1 MGIGTMVYFL
11 RRLGFYLVALWVAVT
26 MNFLLPRLMPGDP
39 IDAIIARNQ
48 GRLPPTAIT
57 ALRAQLGLSNAPLW
71 QQYFSYL
78 GNLLHGN
85 LGISFDYY
93 PATVTSILQSSVP
106 WTLGLLSIGL
116 IVSAG
121 LGTLAG
127 IFAAWRRGSFLD
139 RYIPPALVFIQSIP
153 VFWVGLVLIY
163 FIGLKLQWF
172 PVYGAIGIDT
182 DPNNKDLAYY
192 LDVLAHAILPETTL
206 VLVTI
211 GGWMVGMRNAM
222 LNTLAEDHVVMAE
235 AKGLFQRRIMMTY
248 AARNAV
254 LPQVAS
260 FANALG
266 FLIGGQFLVE
276 YVFSYPG
283 IGFLSIQAV
292 FNEDYPLIQGIFLF
306 IAVAVLLANFLADIV
321 YAIIDPRV
329 RDERR

>member
-1 MGIGTMVYFL
+1 MVYFL

-26 MNFLLPRLMPGDP
+26 MNFLLPRMMPGDP
-39 IDAIIARNQ
+39 IDAILAHNQ

-78 GNLLHGN
+78 GNLVHGN
-85 LGISFDYY
+85 LGVSFDYY
-93 PATVTSILQSSVP
+93 PATVGSILAQSVP
-106 WTLGLLSIGL
+106 WTLGLLGIGL
-116 IVSAG
+116 LISAG
-121 LGTLAG
+121 LGTLLG
-127 IFAAWRRGSFLD
+127 IIAAWWRGSFVD
-139 RYIPPALVFIQSIP
+139 RYVPPVLVFIQSIP
-153 VFWVGLVLIY
+153 AFWVGLMLIY
-163 FIGLKLQWF
+163 FIGLRLQWF
-172 PVYGAIGIDT
+172 PVFGAIGIDT
-182 DPNNKDLAYY
+182 DPNNKDLTYY
-192 LDVLAHAILPETTL
+192 LDVLSHAVLPETAL

-235 AKGLFQRRIMMTY
+235 AKGLFQRRIMLTY
-248 AARNAV
+248 AARNAI

-260 FANALG
+260 FANAIG
-266 FLIGGQFLVE
+266 FLIAGQFLIE
-276 YVFSYPG
+276 YIFSYPG

-306 IAVAVLLANFLADIV
+306 IAAAVLLANFLADIV
-321 YAIIDPRV
+321 YALIDPRV

>member
-1 MGIGTMVYFL
+1 MVYFL

-26 MNFLLPRLMPGDP
+26 MNFLLPRMMPGDP
-39 IDAIIARNQ
+39 IDAIIAHNQ

-71 QQYFSYL
+71 QQYFTYL
-78 GNLLHGN
+78 GNLVHGK
-85 LGISFDYY
+85 LGVSFDYY
-93 PATVTSILQSSVP
+93 PATVGSMLGQSVP
-106 WTLGLLSIGL
+106 WTLTLLGVALL
-116 IVSAG
+116 ISAG
-121 LGTLAG
+121 LGTLLG
-127 IFAAWRRGSFLD
+127 IAAAWRRGAFIDRFL
-139 RYIPPALVFIQSIP
+139 PPVLVFIQSIP
-153 VFWVGLVLIY
+153 AFWVGLLLIY
-163 FIGLKLQWF
+163 FIGLKLHWF
-172 PVYGAIGIDT
+172 PVFGAIGIDT
-182 DPNNKDLAYY
+182 DPNNKDLSYY
-192 LDVLAHAILPETTL
+192 LDVLSHAVLPETAL

-235 AKGLFQRRIMMTY
+235 AKGLFQGRIMMTY
-248 AARNAV
+248 AARNAI

-266 FLIGGQFLVE
+266 LIIGGQFLIE
-276 YVFSYPG
+276 YIFSYPG

-321 YAIIDPRV
+321 YATLDPRV

>member
-1 MGIGTMVYFL
+1 MAYFL
-11 RRLGFYLVALWVAVT
+11 RRMGFYLIALWAAVT
-26 MNFLLPRLMPGDP
+26 VNFLLPRMMPGDP
-39 IDAIIARNQ
+39 IDAILARNQ
-48 GRLPPTAIT
+48 GRLPPGAIDS
-57 ALRAQLGLSNAPLW
+57 LRAQLGISNAPIW
-71 QQYFSYL
+71 QQYFDYL

-93 PATVTSILQSSVP
+93 PATVTSMLGQSVF
-106 WTLGLLSIGL
+106 WTLNLLGVALL
-116 IVSAG
+116 ISAG
-121 LGTLAG
+121 LGTLLGVA
-127 IFAAWRRGSFLD
+127 AAWRRGSFLD
-139 RYIPPALVFIQSIP
+139 RLLPPILVFVQSIP
-153 VFWVGLVLIY
+153 AFWVGLLLIY
-163 FIGLKLQWF
+163 FVGLKLHWF
-172 PVYGAIGIDT
+172 PIFGAISIDT
-182 DPNNKDLAYY
+182 DPTVKDFNYY
-192 LDVLAHAILPETTL
+192 WDVFMHAVLPSLTL
-206 VLVTI
+206 VLVSI

-235 AKGLFQRRIMMTY
+235 AKGLSQRRIMFTY

-266 FLIGGQFLVE
+266 LIIGGQFLIE

-321 YAIIDPRV
+321 YALLDPRV

>member
-1 MGIGTMVYFL
+1 MVYFL

-26 MNFLLPRLMPGDP
+26 MNFLLPRMMPGDP
-39 IDAIIARNQ
+39 IDAIIAKNQ

-57 ALRAQLGLSNAPLW
+57 ALRAQLGLSSAPLW
-71 QQYFSYL
+71 QQYFTYL
-78 GNLLHGN
+78 GNLAHGK

-93 PATVTSILQSSVP
+93 PATVGSMLAQSVP
-106 WTLGLLSIGL
+106 WTLTLLGVALL
-116 IVSAG
+116 ISAG
-121 LGTLAG
+121 IGTLLG
-127 IFAAWRRGSFLD
+127 IAAAWRRGAFIDRFL
-139 RYIPPALVFIQSIP
+139 PPVLVFIQSIP
-153 VFWVGLVLIY
+153 AFWVGLLLIY
-163 FIGLKLQWF
+163 FIGLKLHWF

-182 DPNNKDLAYY
+182 DPSNKDLSYY
-192 LDVLAHAILPETTL
+192 LDVLSHAVLPETAL

-235 AKGLFQRRIMMTY
+235 AKGLFQGRIIMTY
-248 AARNAV
+248 AARNAI

-266 FLIGGQFLVE
+266 LIIGGQFLIE

-321 YAIIDPRV
+321 YALLDPRV

>member
-1 MGIGTMVYFL
+1 MVYFL

-26 MNFLLPRLMPGDP
+26 MNFLLPRMMPGDP
-39 IDAIIARNQ
+39 IDAILAHNQ
-48 GRLPPTAIT
+48 GRLPPTAIS
-57 ALRAQLGLSNAPLW
+57 ALRAQLGISNAPLW

-85 LGISFDYY
+85 LGVSFDYY
-93 PATVTSILQSSVP
+93 PATVVSILQSSVP
-106 WTLGLLSIGL
+106 WTLGLLGVGL
-116 IVSAG
+116 LISAS
-121 LGTLAG
+121 LGTLLG
-127 IFAAWRRGSFLD
+127 IIAAWRRGSFVD
-139 RYIPPALVFIQSIP
+139 RYVPPALVFIQSIP
-153 VFWVGLVLIY
+153 AFWVGLMLIY

-172 PVYGAIGIDT
+172 PVFGAIGIDT
-182 DPNNKDLAYY
+182 DPTNKDLTYY
-192 LDVLAHAILPETTL
+192 LDVLSHAVLPETAL

-235 AKGLFQRRIMMTY
+235 AKGLYQRRIMMTY

-260 FANALG
+260 FANAIG
-266 FLIGGQFLVE
+266 FLISGQFLIE
-276 YVFSYPG
+276 YIFSYPG

-321 YAIIDPRV
+321 YALIDPRV

>member
-1 MGIGTMVYFL
+1 MAYFL

-48 GRLPPTAIT
+48 GRLPPGAIA
-57 ALRAQLGLSNAPLW
+57 ALRAQLGLGNAPLW
-71 QQYFSYL
+71 QQYLSYL

-85 LGISFDYY
+85 LGVSFDNY
-93 PATVTSILQSSVP
+93 PASVASVMGAAIP
-106 WTLGLLSIGL
+106 YTIGL
-116 IVSAG
+116 IGVALLLSAG
-121 LGTLAG
+121 LGTLLG
-127 IFAAWRRGSFLD
+127 ITAAWRRGGVVD
-139 RYIPPALVFIQSIP
+139 RFMPPVLVFIQSIP
-153 VFWVGLVLIY
+153 AFWVGLFLIY

-172 PVYGAIGIDT
+172 PVFGALSIET
-182 DPNNKDLAYY
+182 DPNTKNLSYY
-192 LDVLAHAILPETTL
+192 LDLLDHAILPAATL

-211 GGWMVGMRNAM
+211 GGWMVGMRNSM

-235 AKGLFQRRIMMTY
+235 AKGLTQRRIMYSY

-266 FLIGGQFLVE
+266 FIIGGQFLIE
-276 YVFSYPG
+276 YIFSYPG
-283 IGFLSIQAV
+283 LGFLSIQAV
-292 FNEDYPLIQGIFLF
+292 FNEDYPLIEGIFLF
-306 IAVAVLLANFLADIV
+306 IAVAVLVANFLADV
-321 YAIIDPRV
+321 AYAALDPRV

>member
-1 MGIGTMVYFL
+1 MSTMVYFL

-48 GRLPPTAIT
+48 GRLPPTAINS
-57 ALRAQLGLSNAPLW
+57 LRAQLGLSNAPLW
-71 QQYFSYL
+71 QQYFTYL
-78 GNLLHGN
+78 GHLVHGN
-85 LGISFDYY
+85 LGVSFDYY
-93 PATVTSILQSSVP
+93 PATVGSMLASSVP
-106 WTLGLLSIGL
+106 WTLGLLGL
-116 IVSAG
+116 ALLISAG
-121 LGTLAG
+121 LGTLLG
-127 IFAAWRRGSFLD
+127 IAAAWQRGSFLD
-139 RYIPPALVFIQSIP
+139 RFVPPVLVFVQSIP
-153 VFWVGLVLIY
+153 AFWVGLLLIY

-172 PVYGAIGIDT
+172 PVFGAISIDT
-182 DPNNKDLAYY
+182 DPNNKNLSYY
-192 LDVLAHAILPETTL
+192 LDVLSHAVLPETAL

-235 AKGLFQRRIMMTY
+235 AKGLFQGRIMMTY
-248 AARNAV
+248 AARNAI

-266 FLIGGQFLVE
+266 FIIGGQFLIE
-276 YVFSYPG
+276 YIFSYPG

-306 IAVAVLLANFLADIV
+306 IAVAVLLANFLADIG
-321 YAIIDPRV
+321 YAILDPRV

>member
-1 MGIGTMVYFL
+1 MAYFL

-48 GRLPPTAIT
+48 GRLPPGAIV

-71 QQYFSYL
+71 QQYVSYL

-85 LGISFDYY
+85 LGVSFDNY
-93 PATVTSILQSSVP
+93 PASVASVMGAAIP
-106 WTLGLLSIGL
+106 YTIGL
-116 IVSAG
+116 IGVALLLSAG
-121 LGTLAG
+121 LGTLLG
-127 IFAAWRRGSFLD
+127 ITAAWRRGGWVD
-139 RYIPPALVFIQSIP
+139 RFMPPVLVFIQSIP
-153 VFWVGLVLIY
+153 AFWVGLILIY

-172 PVYGAIGIDT
+172 PVFGALGIET
-182 DPNNKDLAYY
+182 DPNTKNLSYY
-192 LDVLAHAILPETTL
+192 LDLLDHAILPAATL

-211 GGWMVGMRNAM
+211 GGWMVGMRNSM

-235 AKGLFQRRIMMTY
+235 AKGLTQRRIMYSY

-266 FLIGGQFLVE
+266 FIIGGQFLIE
-276 YVFSYPG
+276 YIFSYPG
-283 IGFLSIQAV
+283 LGFLSIQAV
-292 FNEDYPLIQGIFLF
+292 FNEDYPLIEGIFLF
-306 IAVAVLLANFLADIV
+306 IAVAVLVANFLADV
-321 YAIIDPRV
+321 AYAVLDPRV

>member
-1 MGIGTMVYFL
+1 MAYFL

-39 IDAIIARNQ
+39 IDAILARNQ
-48 GRLPPTAIT
+48 GRLPPTAIN

-71 QQYFSYL
+71 QQYFNYL

-85 LGISFDYY
+85 LGRSFDYY
-93 PATVTSILQSSVP
+93 PAKVTSVLGNSVF
-106 WTLGLLSIGL
+106 WTIGLLGIAVL
-116 IVSAG
+116 ISAG
-121 LGTLAG
+121 LGTLLG
-127 IFAAWRRGSFLD
+127 ILAAWRRGGLVD
-139 RYIPPALVFIQSIP
+139 RFMPPVLVFVQSIP
-153 VFWVGLVLIY
+153 AFWVGLILIY

-172 PVYGAIGIDT
+172 PVFGAISITT
-182 DPNNKDLAYY
+182 DPNNKNLAYY
-192 LDVLAHAILPETTL
+192 LDVLDHAILPEAAL
-206 VLVTI
+206 VLVSI

-235 AKGLFQRRIMMTY
+235 AKGLTTSRIMYTY

-266 FLIGGQFLVE
+266 FIIGGQFLIE
-276 YVFSYPG
+276 YIFSYPG

-292 FNEDYPLIQGIFLF
+292 FNEDYPLIEGIFLF
-306 IAVAVLLANFLADIV
+306 IAVAVLVANFLADIA
-321 YAIIDPRV
+321 YAILDPRV